1 MYIHSLHSL
10 GFPPRFSGP
19 STYRNDTLSVC
30 KVCDVTISEMVEF
43 LSTDRV
49 HMQQGIFPDVQQ
61 SYLLHSQVAFDEVSC
76 KVLVGAPLKQNEF
89 LKIDQTCFV
98 DIITEEVG
106 NEQLRQGSP
115 QEKKQEGAGRK
126 EVGGDGGK
134 AVTFA
139 GEMKATE
146 DSPDQQ
152 EGEVALPLA
161 TM

>member
-10 GFPPRFSGP
+10 GFPLRFSGP

-89 LKIDQTCFV
+89 LKIDQTCFA

-106 NEQLRQGSP
+106 NEQLRQ
-115 QEKKQEGAGRK
+115 EKKQEGAGG
-126 EVGGDGGK
+126 EK